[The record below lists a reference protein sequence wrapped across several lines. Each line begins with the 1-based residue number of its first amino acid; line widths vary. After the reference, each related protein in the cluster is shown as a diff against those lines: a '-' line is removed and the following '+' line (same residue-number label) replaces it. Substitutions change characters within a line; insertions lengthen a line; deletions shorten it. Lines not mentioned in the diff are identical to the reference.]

1 MTTKLRTIQTDPET
15 LKGVVSEVVEEQ
27 LKKQKE
33 LDTNSDRIQKILK
46 RDSIAAEVNKKSKDE
61 HDTCPNCHDEFEKL
75 DDITKVCKGCNS
87 VLVPKG
93 ENYLLCDDCG
103 GVVPS
108 SFLGTNKP
116 CPHCGGTK
124 VSLP

>member
-1 MTTKLRTIQTDPET
+1 MKELRAIQTDPST
-15 LKGVVSEVVEEQ
+15 LKNVVSEVVEEQ

-33 LDTNSDRIQKILK
+33 LDNKDEQIQKILK
-46 RDSIAAEVNKKSKDE
+46 RDSIAAKANKKSKDE
-61 HDTCPNCHDEFEKL
+61 HDTCPNCHSDFEKL
-75 DDITKVCKGCNS
+75 DDTTKVCKGCNS

>member
-1 MTTKLRTIQTDPET
+1 MTKLRAIQTDPET

-46 RDSIAAEVNKKSKDE
+46 RDSIAAEVNKKSNDE
-61 HDTCPNCHDEFEKL
+61 HDTCPNCHDAFEKL
-75 DDITKVCKGCNS
+75 DDTMSKCVGCGSITIKKGA
-87 VLVPKG
+87 
-93 ENYLLCDDCG
+93 NYLICESCG
-103 GVVPS
+103 GMIPIS
-108 SFLGTNKP
+108 YAGTDKP

-124 VSLP
+124 ARKP